1 MNNTTNKPLKTNQM
15 KKLIILLFPIFAMC
29 QVGINTTN
37 PTNTLDVNG
46 TARVRSLTT
55 GTTESNSNGV
65 LTTAPYTASCM
76 GVVNN
81 AGTLLKGFGATTTK
95 INNTTYRITFIV
107 PQIDNNYVILLCGK
121 LRHLS
126 YTNATLNSFDVI
138 IDSNPASVPNFD
150 FNFVVYKL

>member
-1 MNNTTNKPLKTNQM
+1 MKT
-15 KKLIILLFPIFAMC
+15 LFLLFPIFAMC

-46 TARVRSLTT
+46 TTRVRSLTLGTVETTST
-55 GTTESNSNGV
+55 GV
-65 LTTAPYTASCM
+65 QYTAPYTAVCM

-95 INNTTYRITFIV
+95 INNTTYRITFLT
-107 PQIDNNYVILLCGK
+107 PQIDNDYVIMVNGK
-121 LRHLS
+121 RRSLS
-126 YTNATLNSFDVI
+126 YDNPTLNSFDVI
-138 IDSNPASVPNFD
+138 IDTNPAGVTNFD

>member
-1 MNNTTNKPLKTNQM
+1 M
-15 KKLIILLFPIFAMC
+15 KKLIILLFPIFAMS
-29 QVGINTTN
+29 QVGIGTTT
-37 PTNTLDVNG
+37 PSNTLDVNG
-46 TARVRSLTT
+46 TTRVRSLTL
-55 GTTESNSNGV
+55 GTVESNINGV
-65 LTTAPYTASCM
+65 LATAPYQSICM
-76 GVVNN
+76 GVVDNT
-81 AGTLLKGFGATTTK
+81 GTLLKSFGATTTK
-95 INNTTYRITFIV
+95 INNTTYRVTFIV